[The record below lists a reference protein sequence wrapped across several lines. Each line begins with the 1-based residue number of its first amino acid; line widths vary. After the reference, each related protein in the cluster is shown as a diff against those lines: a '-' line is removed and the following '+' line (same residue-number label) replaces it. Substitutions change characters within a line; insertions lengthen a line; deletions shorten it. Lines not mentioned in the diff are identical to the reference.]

1 MSASALG
8 LALAFP
14 RTDWSGVAW
23 VLVAPV
29 IVVALT
35 RGPGGAFGWGWL
47 FGGIF
52 FLILLRWLGFTFE
65 VYSAIPWPLTWGPI
79 LLLAAYC
86 GLYVGLFAAVVSWL
100 GRRRSPT
107 LALLVTPFL
116 WVAGEWV
123 RGRLMGGFPWG
134 ALGYS
139 QYLRLPVIQI
149 AELGGVH
156 AVSFVLLA
164 VNAAVAGCLVQGWR
178 RALAGVGVA
187 AALVGATLGF
197 GMIRLAEPPAPGQV
211 RVAVIQPSI
220 AQPLKGDPDYII
232 SVVERDHI
240 AGYECHGP
248 TPLTEGTFDLYWIVV
263 DPAAQKRGYGR
274 LLLRAAEEDATKR
287 GGRLLLIETSSQPAY
302 DATVRFYKR
311 NGYRLEA
318 RVHDFYHRG
327 DDKLILAKDLP
338 AAP

>member
-1 MSASALG
+1 LRDRARPAQDRHGGTAPHAVGSPLEGRLIGTEALREHLALAALLSASALG
-8 LALAFP
+8 LAFAFP

-35 RGPGGAFGWGWL
+35 RGPG
-47 FGGIF
+47 
-52 FLILLRWLGFTFE
+52 
-65 VYSAIPWPLTWGPI
+65 
-79 LLLAAYC
+79 
-86 GLYVGLFAAVVSWL
+86 
-100 GRRRSPT
+100 
-107 LALLVTPFL
+107 
-116 WVAGEWV
+116 
-123 RGRLMGGFPWG
+123 G

-211 RVAVIQPSI
+211 RVA
-220 AQPLKGDPDYII
+220 
-232 SVVERDHI
+232 
-240 AGYECHGP
+240 
-248 TPLTEGTFDLYWIVV
+248 
-263 DPAAQKRGYGR
+263 
-274 LLLRAAEEDATKR
+274 
-287 GGRLLLIETSSQPAY
+287 
-302 DATVRFYKR
+302 
-311 NGYRLEA
+311 
-318 RVHDFYHRG
+318 
-327 DDKLILAKDLP
+327 
-338 AAP
+338 